1 MAMSPSHPKQ
11 TITTSAF
18 GDGAVRPFA
27 GVGVSSSFPGLS
39 EDDGDQK
46 KGGASL
52 TRRPAE
58 FH

>member
-27 GVGVSSSFPGLS
+27 GVGVLVFPGLS